1 MQHPCFR
8 REFAVSRTQPS
19 QHDTLND
26 IDQPTAERLL
36 RECREL
42 LEHDLGEFIDELGQV
57 IAEEV
62 LALID
67 STRDEARKT
76 DYKRLRADL
85 QNRWTTLAA
94 AYHGALSQQ
103 LQPVKAPVETK
114 TEAPDFAS
122 LRLVSDQE
130 LTEQIV
136 MREFVGRVREA
147 CSEEVYAL
155 DRRIG
160 YLRGRDELD
169 EGDGDNQFG
178 PAGICAAVSA
188 GCAAMYP
195 DLDQYTLLLRQ
206 LERHLRSELPQLYRA
221 INQVLIDAAILP
233 TLKRSFRP
241 SAPMSS
247 PATVADA
254 ANIMSTILR
263 LAQTRSISAGGL
275 GTSGA
280 LAGQSTVG
288 EGGGGGGAG
297 GGPGGGRSGGVGGG
311 DGAGSAG
318 TAGAVAL
325 FESLQTLQTQQATT
339 DAGPGA
345 LTNIVRLARESDAAR
360 QIPPLESIT
369 LDIVAMLFDLIF
381 DDARVSNTVKGLVS
395 RLQIPILKVAM
406 SDQEFFANRSH
417 PARRFL
423 DSISGIAIRWGKTV
437 DEGDPFYVELSRL
450 IERIQSSFDQD
461 VDVFG
466 SAITE
471 LAAFVTENETREA
484 ENSRVVA
491 EIVQRKDDELRLQRE
506 RQATARQAA
515 NTALAPLLETELP
528 MTIELFLLSH
538 WRDVLQNHA
547 LNSGTESTQFID
559 AVRIAGELVWS
570 VVPKKTADERK
581 RQGALLPKLVGAL
594 NQGLDQIGTTADAR
608 RLFMDALMDLSL
620 AALHG
625 DKRVDKEPPAVVAPA
640 TPAEAPVIELQVTHT
655 VENGVRIEEVSLS
668 ASMTPADDSH
678 AQDRTSLRRVKH
690 LVRGDWVEFIDGEGQ
705 TRRERLTW
713 ISPRRSLFL
722 FSNHSSHC
730 AISITPEALAHRLQ
744 TESARLIVADEPMF
758 ERALDGAIKSL
769 DQAA

>member
-8 REFAVSRTQPS
+8 REFGVSHTRAS
-19 QHDTLND
+19 HHATLND

-67 STRDEARKT
+67 STRDEARKA

-85 QNRWTTLAA
+85 QNRWATLTA
-94 AYHGALSQQ
+94 AYHNALTQQ
-103 LQPVKAPVETK
+103 LQPVKAPAAVQTQ
-114 TEAPDFAS
+114 APDFAS
-122 LRLVSDQE
+122 LRLVSEQE

-160 YLRGRDELD
+160 YLVGRDELD
-169 EGDGDNQFG
+169 EGDSDNKFG
-178 PAGICAAVSA
+178 PAAVCAAVSA
-188 GCAAMYP
+188 GCAAMYA

-206 LERHLRSELPQLYRA
+206 LERHLRAELPQLYRA

-241 SAPMSS
+241 SAPISAQ
-247 PATVADA
+247 ATASDA

-263 LAQTRSISAGGL
+263 LAQTRSIGAGG
-275 GTSGA
+275 TGA
-280 LAGQSTVG
+280 ADGSATGPAV
-288 EGGGGGGAG
+288 GGGGGGG
-297 GGPGGGRSGGVGGG
+297 GTGAPGV
-311 DGAGSAG
+311 
-318 TAGAVAL
+318 AGATAL
-325 FESLQTLQTQQATT
+325 FESLQTLQTQQATA
-339 DAGPGA
+339 DASPGT

-381 DDARVSNTVKGLVS
+381 DDGRVSNTVKGLVS

-406 SDQEFFANRSH
+406 GDQEFFANRSH

-437 DEGDPFYVELSRL
+437 DEGDPFYVELSQL
-450 IERIQSSFDQD
+450 VERIQSTFDQD

-466 SAITE
+466 TAITE
-471 LAAFVTENETREA
+471 LAAFVTESETREA
-484 ENSRVVA
+484 ETSRVVA
-491 EIVQRKDDELRLQRE
+491 AIVQRKDDELRFQRE

-515 NTALAPLLETELP
+515 NTALAPLLATELP

-538 WRDVLQNHA
+538 WRDVLQDHA
-547 LNSGTESTQFID
+547 LTSGTDSAPFID
-559 AVRIAGELVWS
+559 AVRIASELIWS
-570 VVPKKTADERK
+570 VTPKKTTDERK
-581 RQGALLPKLVGAL
+581 RQGALLPKLVRGL
-594 NQGLDQIGTTADAR
+594 NQGLDQIGTAAEAR

-625 DKRVDKEPPAVVAPA
+625 DRRAEKEAPA
-640 TPAEAPVIELQVTHT
+640 QLMAAPPTETPVVELQVTHT
-655 VENGVRIEEVSLS
+655 VENGVRIEEVSLAES
-668 ASMTPADDSH
+668 ATPVDSS
-678 AQDRTSLRRVKH
+678 APDRTSLRRVKH
-690 LVRGDWVEFIDGEGQ
+690 LVRGDWVEFIDDDGD

-722 FSNHSSHC
+722 FSNHAANC

-744 TESARLIVADEPMF
+744 TETARLIVPDEPMF
-758 ERALDGAIKSL
+758 ERALDGAIKTL
-769 DQAA
+769 DLAA

>member
-1 MQHPCFR
+1 M
-8 REFAVSRTQPS
+8 
-19 QHDTLND
+19 ND

-42 LEHDLGEFIDELGQV
+42 LEHDLGEFIDELGEV

-67 STRDEARKT
+67 STRDEARKA

-85 QNRWTTLAA
+85 QNRWATLTA
-94 AYHGALSQQ
+94 AYHSALTQQ
-103 LQPVKAPVETK
+103 LQPVKVPVATP
-114 TEAPDFAS
+114 TVASDFAS

-155 DRRIG
+155 DRRIA
-160 YLRGRDELD
+160 YLVGGDERD

-178 PAGICAAVSA
+178 PAALCAAVSA
-188 GCAAMYP
+188 GCAAMYA
-195 DLDQYTLLLRQ
+195 DLDHYTLLLRQ
-206 LERHLRSELPQLYRA
+206 LERHLRAELPQLYRA

-241 SAPMSS
+241 SAPISAQ
-247 PATVADA
+247 ATAADA

-263 LAQTRSISAGGL
+263 LAQTRSIGAGASGPVDGSTGSAVGG
-275 GTSGA
+275 GTGGGGGSG
-280 LAGQSTVG
+280 GG
-288 EGGGGGGAG
+288 GGGGGGA
-297 GGPGGGRSGGVGGG
+297 PGV
-311 DGAGSAG
+311 
-318 TAGAVAL
+318 AGATAL
-325 FESLQTLQTQQATT
+325 FESLQTLQTQQATA
-339 DAGPGA
+339 DASPGA

-381 DDARVSNTVKGLVS
+381 DDGRVSNTVKGLIS

-406 SDQEFFANRSH
+406 GDQEFFANRSH

-437 DEGDPFYVELSRL
+437 DEGDPFYVELSQL
-450 IERIQSSFDQD
+450 IERIQSTFDQD

-466 SAITE
+466 TAITE
-471 LAAFVTENETREA
+471 LAAFVTDNETREA
-484 ENSRVVA
+484 ETSRVVA

-515 NTALAPLLETELP
+515 NTALAPLLATELP

-547 LNSGTESTQFID
+547 LASGTDSPPFLD
-559 AVRIAGELVWS
+559 AERIAGELVWS
-570 VVPKKTADERK
+570 VAPKKTADERK
-581 RQGALLPKLVGAL
+581 RQGALLPKLVGGL
-594 NQGLDQIGTTADAR
+594 NQGLDLIGTAADAR

-625 DKRVDKEPPAVVAPA
+625 DRRVEK
-640 TPAEAPVIELQVTHT
+640 EAPVVAMAPPPTEAAAVELQVTHT

-668 ASMTPADDSH
+668 QSALPVDSSVP
-678 AQDRTSLRRVKH
+678 DRTSLRRVKH
-690 LVRGDWVEFIDGEGQ
+690 LVRGDWVEFIDDDGA

-722 FSNHSSHC
+722 FSNHASHC

-744 TESARLIVADEPMF
+744 TETARLIVPDEPMF

-769 DQAA
+769 DQAV